1 MVEIKHFNM
10 NASDLM
16 NITVRWLALISEN
29 KAIYSGRIGDV
40 RRQDCLKR
48 V

>member
-16 NITVRWLALISEN
+16 NITVRWFALITE
-29 KAIYSGRIGDV
+29 KEAIYSGR
-40 RRQDCLKR
+40 R
-48 V
+48 